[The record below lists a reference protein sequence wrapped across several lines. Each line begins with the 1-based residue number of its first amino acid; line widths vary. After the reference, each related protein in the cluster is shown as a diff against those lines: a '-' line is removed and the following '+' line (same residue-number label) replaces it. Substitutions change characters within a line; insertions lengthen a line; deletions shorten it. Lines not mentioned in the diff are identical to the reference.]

1 MILVDLDAPASA
13 SSDDLREVLT
23 RWSQQTRFASVLT
36 IEGLRAGDAR
46 GLVLDVP
53 MDDVLAFFKALSV
66 SA

>member
-1 MILVDLDAPASA
+1 MILVDLDAPATA

-23 RWSQQTRFASVLT
+23 RWAQQTRFASVLAV
-36 IEGLRAGDAR
+36 EGLRAGDAR

-53 MDDVLAFFKALSV
+53 MADVLAFFKALAV